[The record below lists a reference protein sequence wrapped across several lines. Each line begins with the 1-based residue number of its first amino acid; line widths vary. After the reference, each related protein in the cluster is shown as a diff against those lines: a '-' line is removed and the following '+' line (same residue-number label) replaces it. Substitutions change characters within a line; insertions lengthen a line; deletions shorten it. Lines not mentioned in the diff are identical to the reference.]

1 MSANSDASSG
11 PPLCH
16 CGVPAVLRD
25 STNANFHGCVNQE
38 KPSDSDFFDWA
49 EPEMCPYGKR
59 LVEGL
64 KDKEEGMW
72 AEIDRVEKLM
82 EIELATYKAN
92 MEGQFAQFRARALEL
107 YQTREKLYKF
117 REKMYKSREKMYQIA
132 LVIVILLMLFYVK
145 K

>member
-1 MSANSDASSG
+1 
-11 PPLCH
+11 
-16 CGVPAVLRD
+16 
-25 STNANFHGCVNQE
+25 
-38 KPSDSDFFDWA
+38 
-49 EPEMCPYGKR
+49 MCLYGKR

-92 MEGQFAQFRARALEL
+92 MEGQFAQFRVQLLCQTRALEL